1 METAMVERE
10 ARMGHDVDEVPVLLS
25 QQKVLADRVKPALL
39 DRRGR
44 AHLLKGIDETGTVLA
59 HAVELGFLSVKAD
72 RALLGVHSS
81 ISFSRYGSYISVSPL

>member
-59 HAVELGFLSVKAD
+59 
-72 RALLGVHSS
+72 R
-81 ISFSRYGSYISVSPL
+81 R